1 MKTMKVLNEVKIY
14 EVEKKGMMK
23 HSVMTLN
30 EKECDNIWGENSIQK
45 WTDEEQCYGT
55 EC

>member
-1 MKTMKVLNEVKIY
+1 MKIY

-30 EKECDNIWGENSIQK
+30 EKECDNICGNKYPKMNKMKNSVMALNVN
-45 WTDEEQCYGT
+45 E
-55 EC
+55 